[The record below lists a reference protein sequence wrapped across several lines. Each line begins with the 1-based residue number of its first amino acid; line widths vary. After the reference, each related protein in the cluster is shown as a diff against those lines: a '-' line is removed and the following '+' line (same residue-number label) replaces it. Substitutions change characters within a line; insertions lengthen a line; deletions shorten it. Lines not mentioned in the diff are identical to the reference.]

1 MKGKKYSIIVPL
13 ICICVSLIGC
23 GKNNSSKSSDSDKK
37 ASEISNNSQDTE
49 STNESD
55 NISFEFKKDS
65 NIDETILYDEKEM
78 KIVAKTL
85 EYGNSAVSLKVE
97 ITNKTKKQISVVS
110 GTLGFPVNAINGFMT
125 KGGYL
130 NCDIPAGSTIEEELK
145 YTYNDLL
152 IMGISEIADITLGFM
167 ANDGD
172 YNKIAQTDVINI
184 KTNIASSYDY
194 AGERARFHKMLNSD
208 VFQNTY
214 ESKILSFSDQELLSE
229 NGIAIL
235 SKTYVENK
243 DGKRSLM
250 LEIKNESD
258 SVLYFRTLKLK
269 ANDVMLYDGTWSQ
282 DVIAPGKLCIVDIN
296 ISKAVEKAEE
306 KVEIGDITDI
316 SCDISAATQTGMVA
330 MEHKDFHISIK

>member
-1 MKGKKYSIIVPL
+1 MKGKKYSIIVLL

-130 NCDIPAGSTIEEELK
+130 NCDTPAGSTIEEELK

-152 IMGISEIADITLGFM
+152 IMGIS
-167 ANDGD
+167 
-172 YNKIAQTDVINI
+172 
-184 KTNIASSYDY
+184 
-194 AGERARFHKMLNSD
+194 
-208 VFQNTY
+208 
-214 ESKILSFSDQELLSE
+214 
-229 NGIAIL
+229 
-235 SKTYVENK
+235 
-243 DGKRSLM
+243 
-250 LEIKNESD
+250 
-258 SVLYFRTLKLK
+258 
-269 ANDVMLYDGTWSQ
+269 
-282 DVIAPGKLCIVDIN
+282 
-296 ISKAVEKAEE
+296 
-306 KVEIGDITDI
+306 
-316 SCDISAATQTGMVA
+316 
-330 MEHKDFHISIK
+330 

>member
-1 MKGKKYSIIVPL
+1 MKGKKYSIIVLL
-13 ICICVSLIGC
+13 ICVCVSLIGC

-214 ESKILSFSDQELLSE
+214 ESKILSFSQC
-229 NGIAIL
+229 N
-235 SKTYVENK
+235 
-243 DGKRSLM
+243 
-250 LEIKNESD
+250 
-258 SVLYFRTLKLK
+258 
-269 ANDVMLYDGTWSQ
+269 YDY
-282 DVIAPGKLCIVDIN
+282 L
-296 ISKAVEKAEE
+296 
-306 KVEIGDITDI
+306 
-316 SCDISAATQTGMVA
+316 
-330 MEHKDFHISIK
+330 

>member
-1 MKGKKYSIIVPL
+1 
-13 ICICVSLIGC
+13 
-23 GKNNSSKSSDSDKK
+23 
-37 ASEISNNSQDTE
+37 
-49 STNESD
+49 
-55 NISFEFKKDS
+55 
-65 NIDETILYDEKEM
+65 
-78 KIVAKTL
+78 
-85 EYGNSAVSLKVE
+85 
-97 ITNKTKKQISVVS
+97 
-110 GTLGFPVNAINGFMT
+110 
-125 KGGYL
+125 
-130 NCDIPAGSTIEEELK
+130 
-145 YTYNDLL
+145 
-152 IMGISEIADITLGFM
+152 M